1 MYIYKVIIFDLG
13 GVVINVSMDK
23 IFEYW
28 ANVTG
33 YNANYV
39 KQIFESKDIFHRFE
53 RGEISPT
60 DYKESVSCKLGLEI
74 NEDEFYNVWN
84 DVFHDLDP
92 IIEKLLIDLKS
103 RFRLV
108 VLTNTNEIHANKW
121 KIKYASILN
130 NFEKIFCSYEIHS
143 RKPEQKAY
151 EIVLNYLKLEP
162 DCLLFLDDKV
172 KNIKVALNMGIKSIL
187 VNSTEQ
193 MIDELTKL
201 GIAVSL

>member
-1 MYIYKVIIFDLG
+1 MITYKAIIFDLG

-28 ANVTG
+28 VNVTG
-33 YNANYV
+33 YNTNYV

-53 RGEISPT
+53 RGEISST

-92 IIEKLLIDLKS
+92 RIEDLLNNLKS
-103 RFRLV
+103 KLRLV
-108 VLTNTNEIHANKW
+108 VLTNTNEIHGNKW
-121 KIKYASILN
+121 KNKYQSILK

-143 RKPEQKAY
+143 RKPERKAY
-151 EIVLNYLKLEP
+151 EIVLNYLKIEP
-162 DCLLFLDDKV
+162 NCTLFLDDKLENV
-172 KNIKVALNMGIKSIL
+172 KIALEIGMKVIL
-187 VNSTEQ
+187 VKSTDQ
-193 MIDELTKL
+193 MITELTEL
-201 GIAVSL
+201 GLGS

>member
-33 YNANYV
+33 YDLNFV
-39 KQIFESKDIFHRFE
+39 RQVFESKDLFNRFE
-53 RGEISPT
+53 RGEISAT

-92 IIEKLLIDLKS
+92 RIKDLLNNLKS
-103 RFRLV
+103 KLRLV
-108 VLTNTNEIHANKW
+108 VLTNTNEIHGNKW
-121 KIKYASILN
+121 KNKYQSILK

-143 RKPEQKAY
+143 RKPEKKAY
-151 EIVLNYLKLEP
+151 KIVIKYLNIEP
-162 DCLLFLDDKV
+162 NFILFFDDKIENV
-172 KNIKVALNMGIKSIL
+172 KVASDLGLKGILIKS
-187 VNSTEQ
+187 TEH
-193 MIDELTKL
+193 MIHKLNKL
-201 GIAVSL
+201 GLN

>member
-1 MYIYKVIIFDLG
+1 MYIYKAIIFDLG

-53 RGEISPT
+53 RGEISST

-92 IIEKLLIDLKS
+92 RIEDLLNNLKS
-103 RFRLV
+103 KLRLV
-108 VLTNTNEIHANKW
+108 VLTNTNEIHGNKW
-121 KIKYASILN
+121 KNKYQSILK

-143 RKPEQKAY
+143 RKPEKKAY
-151 EIVLNYLKLEP
+151 KIVIKYLNIESNFI
-162 DCLLFLDDKV
+162 LFLDDKIENV
-172 KNIKVALNMGIKSIL
+172 KVASDIGLKGILIKSTEHMI
-187 VNSTEQ
+187 NS
-193 MIDELTKL
+193 LNKL
-201 GIAVSL
+201 GLI